1 MLTRCLRKVP
11 PRRAHD
17 LASPFPLAPL
27 AAVLS
32 TLLLVACPST
42 TKKLNLPPVQTV
54 PKVELDRYLGT
65 WYEIASFPQSFQR
78 GCHATTATYS
88 MAEKGEIAVVNRC
101 NKDALD
107 GPLKT
112 ATGRARVVDT
122 TTNAR
127 LEVSFFGPFW
137 GEYWVVDL
145 DEDYQYAVVGHPGRD
160 YLWVLSRSPT
170 MEESVYQGILA
181 RLEAQQYPTDRL
193 VRTVQR

>member
-1 MLTRCLRKVP
+1 MSS
-11 PRRAHD
+11 RA
-17 LASPFPLAPL
+17 LGLIAAFLSAS
-27 AAVLS
+27 
-32 TLLLVACPST
+32 LLVACPST

-88 MAEKGEIAVVNRC
+88 MAEGGEIAVVNRC

-112 ATGRARVVDT
+112 ASGRARVVDT
-122 TTNAR
+122 ATNAR
-127 LEVSFFGPFW
+127 LQVSFFGPFW
-137 GEYWVVDL
+137 GDYWIVDL
-145 DEDYQYAVVGHPGRD
+145 DEDYQAAVVGHPGRD

-170 MEESVYQGILA
+170 MDEAVYQGILA

>member
-1 MLTRCLRKVP
+1 MTS
-11 PRRAHD
+11 RA
-17 LASPFPLAPL
+17 LAPVAPL